1 MYNIFEYFLAFES
14 SGNRNYY
21 KFKIKTNLLIYL
33 LNLLIYVY
41 IYIYKGC
48 AVKK

>member
-1 MYNIFEYFLAFES
+1 MHNTFEYFLAFES

-21 KFKIKTNLLIYL
+21 TFKIKTNLLKC
-33 LNLLIYVY
+33 Y
-41 IYIYKGC
+41 IYIYKAC